1 MDLLSRCGNTGEEE
15 DWGRITEPDVR
26 QAQQLADMVFVYH
39 PVGTKAVPRASKTR
53 EQSGSVM
60 HGLVS
65 SASVAWLG

>member
-1 MDLLSRCGNTGEEE
+1 MFAKRRNWDYIAEHN
-15 DWGRITEPDVR
+15 VR
-26 QAQQLADMVFVYH
+26 QAQRLADVMFVYH
-39 PVGTKAVPRASKTR
+39 LYAHKAATRAPKTR